1 MVEWKKLGEVVSY
14 YRGVSYNK
22 KQEVSLNSGGTKILR
37 ANNITVETNTLNF
50 DDVKEIS
57 SSVKIKE
64 YQWLYPND
72 ILICAGSGSKEHV
85 GKVAYIYK
93 TINYAYGG
101 FMGKLV
107 TSEALIPRYFFHVI
121 SSSLFKKYL
130 DVALNATTIN
140 NLNAGLLN
148 DFLIPIPS
156 LEEQNR
162 IVGILD
168 TFTDSIENLKQQIA
182 QRRKQFE
189 FYRDQLLDLEGKE
202 GVEMKTLGEI
212 CDIKGDYGISASSKP
227 FDGNCRYIR
236 ITDITDSGSLN
247 DDVVSADYNKP
258 VKEALKE
265 GDILFARTGA
275 TVGKTLLFHKEYGEC
290 LFAGYLIRYR
300 VKTMIALPKF
310 VFHFAHSNDYYKW
323 VKANLVE
330 GAQPNISA
338 LKYNSLQIPVPPLSE
353 QSRIVSILDTFE
365 ASITNLEAQLAQRQK
380 QYEYYRNQLLTFE

>member
-1 MVEWKKLGEVVSY
+1 MVEWKKLGDLCEIGTGSNNREDACENGSYPFFVRSKEV
-14 YRGVSYNK
+14 
-22 KQEVSLNSGGTKILR
+22 LR
-37 ANNITVETNTLNF
+37 INTYLF
-50 DDVKEIS
+50 DE
-57 SSVKIKE
+57 E
-64 YQWLYPND
+64 A
-72 ILICAGSGSKEHV
+72 ILIPGEGGV
-85 GKVAYIYK
+85 GEIFHYIKGKYGLHQRTYRVHPK
-93 TINYAYGG
+93 SNDVIGKFIYYYLFENFGQYINRKSFKSTA
-101 FMGKLV
+101 
-107 TSEALIPRYFFHVI
+107 TSIRKPMLI
-121 SSSLFKKYL
+121 
-130 DVALNATTIN
+130 
-140 NLNAGLLN
+140 

-156 LEEQNR
+156 LSEQNR

>member
-1 MVEWKKLGEVVSY
+1 MVEWKRLGEVVSY
-14 YRGVSYNK
+14 YRGVTYNK

-64 YQWLYPND
+64 HQWLYPND

-93 TINYAYGG
+93 TINYAFGG

-107 TSEALIPRYFFHVI
+107 TSEGLIPRYFFHVI
-121 SSSLFKKYL
+121 SSSLFKKFL

-156 LEEQNR
+156 LSEQNR

-168 TFTDSIENLKQQIA
+168 TITDSIENLKQQIA

-202 GVEMKTLGEI
+202 GVEMKTLIDLFSFKNGLNKGKEFFGEGRSI
-212 CDIKGDYGISASSKP
+212 IMFSNVFNS
-227 FDGNCRYIR
+227 RYIDSSIINSKIN
-236 ITDITDSGSLN
+236 ITDKELERIDAKYG
-247 DDVVSADYNKP
+247 DVFFTRTSET
-258 VKEALKE
+258 KE
-265 GDILFARTGA
+265 D
-275 TVGKTLLFHKEYGEC
+275 VGYASVLLEDVGEC
-290 LFAGYLIRYR
+290 TFAGFLIRAR
-300 VKTMIALPKF
+300 
-310 VFHFAHSNDYYKW
+310 
-323 VKANLVE
+323 
-330 GAQPNISA
+330 
-338 LKYNSLQIPVPPLSE
+338 PL
-353 QSRIVSILDTFE
+353 
-365 ASITNLEAQLAQRQK
+365 TNLLEPSYCKYCFSTPSIKRMIPK
-380 QYEYYRNQLLTFE
+380 IRN

>member
-1 MVEWKKLGEVVSY
+1 MVEWKPLNKIVSSIST
-14 YRGVSYNK
+14 G
-22 KQEVSLNSGGTKILR
+22 LNPR
-37 ANNITVETNTLNF
+37 TNFVLNENDAYLF
-50 DDVKEIS
+50 YVTVKEITS
-57 SSVKIKE
+57 NKVVFSKSTDRITPSAKE
-64 YQWLYPND
+64 IINKRSKLEKGD
-72 ILICAGSGSKEHV
+72 ILFSGIGTI
-85 GKVAYIYK
+85 GKVAYVD
-93 TINYAYGG
+93 IN
-101 FMGKLV
+101 
-107 TSEALIPRYFFHVI
+107 TDNWDCSESVFLIKPAESDI
-121 SSSLFKKYL
+121 KGKYL
-130 DVALNATTIN
+130 YYILTSNIAKSQYEKGS
-140 NLNAGLLN
+140 AGAIMKGVRKKTLEN
-148 DFLIPIPS
+148 IKIPIPS

-300 VKTMIALPKF
+300 VKTMIVLPKF

-338 LKYNSLQIPVPPLSE
+338 LKYNSLQIPVPPPPE

-365 ASITNLEAQLAQRQK
+365 ASISNLEAQLEQRQK